1 MILVLLSL
9 LAYPLQVSAQT
20 RLPSPF
26 YEYSPLTPRVGDSV
40 AFNATRFVNYWKES
54 TDAPVPSL
62 AWDFGDGTPTQI
74 GIVLTHT
81 FTSPGAY
88 WVSIS
93 DASGLGQTS
102 AYEIKVTE
110 QTPITIYES
119 LSSDNV
125 YIGQPV
131 VISGNLTYNGIGVP
145 RETVF
150 FYTKVYL
157 DEAPWVPIG
166 STTTG
171 PDGSYTYAWATLKPS
186 GYQVKATWLGNSTY
200 PETSLTINLYVVSY
214 GDFIRGFESN
224 STITGLSYN
233 MTTCVVRFTAE
244 GESGTGGYVN
254 ITLTKDSLFNPEKI
268 LVLLDN
274 KPLPYTVDSTIA
286 EWFLFFTYHHSTHNV
301 IVDFTG
307 ASTDQTDI
315 SEPEGTREPP
325 TPPSTSASPSNSI
338 NLDDRNPP
346 HIPLVNTLMY
356 LSVGIASATGFIG
369 LLVILRKRHQD
380 HYQNFA

>member
-1 MILVLLSL
+1 
-9 LAYPLQVSAQT
+9 
-20 RLPSPF
+20 
-26 YEYSPLTPRVGDSV
+26 
-40 AFNATRFVNYWKES
+40 
-54 TDAPVPSL
+54 
-62 AWDFGDGTPTQI
+62 
-74 GIVLTHT
+74 
-81 FTSPGAY
+81 
-88 WVSIS
+88 
-93 DASGLGQTS
+93 
-102 AYEIKVTE
+102 
-110 QTPITIYES
+110 
-119 LSSDNV
+119 
-125 YIGQPV
+125 
-131 VISGNLTYNGIGVP
+131 
-145 RETVF
+145 
-150 FYTKVYL
+150 
-157 DEAPWVPIG
+157 
-166 STTTG
+166 
-171 PDGSYTYAWATLKPS
+171 
-186 GYQVKATWLGNSTY
+186 
-200 PETSLTINLYVVSY
+200 
-214 GDFIRGFESN
+214 
-224 STITGLSYN
+224 
-233 MTTCVVRFTAE
+233 VRFTAE